1 MRESILHK
9 ATKPMKPTKKVSF
22 VKGAVILTIAGL
34 ICKIIGAIYRIPL
47 TNLIGEQGMAYY
59 SVSFDIYN
67 VLLVISAA
75 GLPVAISKMVSER
88 TTLGDHLG
96 AYRVFKTALTVLAIL
111 GALFSAVMMALSGP
125 LAHVIN
131 SKMTGLWQNI
141 LWTGPALFFVC
152 IISAYRGY
160 FQGMQVMMPT
170 ATSQVVEQV
179 GRLAIGIPMAG
190 WLFTLGGE
198 VMGANGAV
206 IGTTASEGIAL
217 VLLMAIFLVARP
229 RLRQRIEIQKAHGQI
244 KQMRSRSILKRLAKL
259 AIPVTIGAFIM
270 PAVQLIDTFM
280 VMNVLKTVPG
290 MTDASIS
297 GMYGILKSS
306 VNPLI
311 NLPAVITLSL
321 MMSLVPAISASLAE
335 KDFSTLRKKA
345 GAGLKLAIITGLP
358 CAAGFFLLAKPILQL
373 MYGGSLG
380 NDVYLNKSDLD
391 IAIQLLQILSI
402 GVFFIS
408 IIQTLTGVLQGM
420 GKMMTPVVNLLIGAV
435 VKVVL
440 TFFLVRIPSLNI
452 QGAAISTVACY
463 AVAAILDIIFMIKY
477 TQTRFKF
484 MDFFIKPLIATAGM
498 GALVY
503 FGQSLFS
510 GIMGAKLSAVFVI
523 VVAVVI
529 YFIMVLIFGAL
540 KEEDMEFLPG
550 GHKLEKLMKKHGLWR
565 A

>member
-9 ATKPMKPTKKVSF
+9 ATKPAKKVSF
-22 VKGAVILTIAGL
+22 VKGAVILSIAGI

-67 VLLVISAA
+67 VLLVVSAA

-96 AYRVFKTALTVLAIL
+96 AYRVFKTAVAVLAIL

-131 SKMTGLWQNI
+131 KDMENLWQSI

-179 GRLAIGIPMAG
+179 GRLAIGIPLAS
-190 WLFTLGGE
+190 WLFALGGKF
-198 VMGANGAV
+198 MGANGAV
-206 IGTTASEGIAL
+206 IATTASEGIAL
-217 VLLMAIFLVARP
+217 IILIAIFLTARP
-229 RLRQRIEIQKAHGQI
+229 RLRQRIEIQKAHAQI
-244 KQMRSRSILKRLAKL
+244 RQMRTRSILKRLAKL
-259 AIPVTIGAFIM
+259 AVPVTIGAFIM
-270 PAVQLIDTFM
+270 PAVQFIDTLM
-280 VMNVLKTVPG
+280 VMNVLKGIQG
-290 MTDASIS
+290 MDKDSIE
-297 GMYGILKSS
+297 GLYGILKNC

-311 NLPAVITLSL
+311 NLPAVLTLSL
-321 MMSLVPAISASLAE
+321 MMSLVPAISSSLAE
-335 KDFSTLRKKA
+335 KDFVTLRKKA

-358 CAAGFFLLAKPILQL
+358 CMAGFFLLARPILSM
-373 MYGGSLG
+373 MYSGSLG
-380 NDVYLNKSDLD
+380 NDVYMNLSDTD
-391 IAIQLLQILSI
+391 IAVQLLQILSI

-420 GKMMTPVVNLLIGAV
+420 GRMFTPVVNLLIGAV
-435 VKVVL
+435 IKVVL
-440 TFFLVRIPSLNI
+440 TFFLVRDPSLNI

-463 AVAAILDIIFMIKY
+463 AVAAILNIIFMIRH
-477 TQTRFKF
+477 TQMRFRF
-484 MDFFIKPLIATAGM
+484 MDFIVKPVIATAGM

-503 FGQSLFS
+503 FGHTLLS
-510 GIMGAKLSAVFVI
+510 GMIGANLSAVIVI
-523 VVAVVI
+523 VLAIVI
-529 YFIMVLIFGAL
+529 YFIMILVFGAL

-550 GHKLEKLMKKHGLWR
+550 GRKLERLMKRFGMWR